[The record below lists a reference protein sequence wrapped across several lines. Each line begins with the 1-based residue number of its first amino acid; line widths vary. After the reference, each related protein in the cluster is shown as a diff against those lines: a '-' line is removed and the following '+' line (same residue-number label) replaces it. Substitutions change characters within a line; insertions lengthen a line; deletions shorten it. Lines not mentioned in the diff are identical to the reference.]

1 MKKIMV
7 EESLYEFAK
16 RGRPRKNAKK
26 PIKKSRG
33 IDAPDTWGDADDD
46 EMIDPDE
53 VDVDTTDMETADEI
67 AVEEDVFDDK
77 LFKALSNEVKIPE
90 FSRRILKFRL
100 KGDLGKLQN
109 GVPMAKIGDN
119 AFLFKLKDGKMKK
132 IFLRDIILENENASN
147 RARMVFEGYEEE
159 DQGREEFVRQLEEL
173 HEYDP
178 RTDDEVEDHD
188 CLRYINREGQC
199 MLCGKWYEPE
209 DDYDKGI
216 FADEQSKD
224 YEINI

>member
-1 MKKIMV
+1 
-7 EESLYEFAK
+7 
-16 RGRPRKNAKK
+16 
-26 PIKKSRG
+26 
-33 IDAPDTWGDADDD
+33 
-46 EMIDPDE
+46 MIDPDE

-67 AVEEDVFDDK
+67 AVEEEDVFDDK

-100 KGDLGKLQN
+100 KGDLKHIQH

-132 IFLRDIILENENASN
+132 IFLRDIILENENSSN

-159 DQGREEFVRQLEEL
+159 DQGREEFSRQREEA
-173 HEYDP
+173 HDYDP
-178 RTDDEVEDHD
+178 LTDEEVDDHD

-199 MLCGKWYEPE
+199 MLCGKWYESE

-216 FADEQSKD
+216 FDEPQARE
-224 YEINI
+224 YEI

>member
-1 MKKIMV
+1 MKRMMV

-26 PIKKSRG
+26 PVKKPRG
-33 IDAPDTWGDADDD
+33 IDAPDTWGDSDD
-46 EMIDPDE
+46 EEIVNPDE
-53 VDVDTTDMETADEI
+53 IEVDTTDMETADEI
-67 AVEEDVFDDK
+67 SVEEEDVFDDK

-90 FSRRILKFRL
+90 FSRRVLKFRL
-100 KGDLGKLQN
+100 KGDLGKIQN

-119 AFLFKLKDGKMKK
+119 AFLFKLQNGQLKK
-132 IFLRDIILENENASN
+132 IFLRDIILENEKASN

-159 DQGREEFVRQLEEL
+159 EIGRDEFSRQIDQA

-178 RTDDEVEDHD
+178 ATDEEVDDHD
-188 CLRYINREGQC
+188 CLRYTNREGQC
-199 MLCGKWYEPE
+199 MLCGKWHESE

-216 FADEQSKD
+216 FDEPQTRE
-224 YEINI
+224 YEI